1 MNGCCSKSK
10 PQEKKKQKAGL
21 LIQNQELLRLR
32 LTHEEKI
39 FYTELFYDNAVGG
52 KVLKNNFL
60 PLLGMLGTQIAEEFA
75 ERIFLAFS
83 SNKKEITL
91 CEYLK
96 YIDIYHY
103 GDDRERCRV
112 TCKLIDK
119 KSTGIIKLEDFK
131 SYINLI
137 MNAVKKVNGGSDG
150 SLMSDQDVRD
160 LFYHIS
166 KDKESFTYQDFED
179 IYKEKPELVSWFD
192 YFKNNKED
200 MLLIINQNVKNLLN
214 MIDEFLS
221 SFLTELFRVLEH
233 EEEKELDLSVLIQKV
248 YYYSSELEKVRKKF
262 LKKISKFN
270 IRTTFDKLQNNNKN
284 QKTADLIN
292 VLQKKILNNDENGYN
307 KNFSSSFMISAIEPT
322 EKKNEEARLS
332 KGGLNYL
339 KSFKTISLIDK
350 KGNQENN
357 KNDDCGMAKFFKK
370 IKNNLEH
377 SLSQKNHKN
386 EENKNNSKKK
396 ETSSSEEEENEN
408 SLNGKDKNQCSPSKN
423 IIDGKGNNAFA
434 QNFIKQQTMFGT
446 HFFRFGASK
455 KKNNKD
461 GIYESSF
468 LESPVN
474 KRRMNIL
481 KGSNMNDDI
490 EEVDEDHENSNKS
503 QDYSPSY
510 SRIRQYFLKNEIE
523 ELFNTNIKV
532 GDYKTQKNNNILKK
546 EKKNSSKELISED
559 NSLYDKSDYE
569 KTLRLG
575 TIVESDSFLETTN
588 DNNNNNNKNN
598 SNNNK
603 IKISHKKNK
612 EYKSKSLKKIINLKK
627 VEEEK
632 KNYASV
638 KKIKQKE
645 NYDLNN
651 INNPNYIPKNKIK
664 KYIFKIN
671 NLEKKSNSLNQLL
684 FCARVAIENALDVC
698 QTISSCYKWVGE
710 NYLESQI
717 KKVIKEAK
725 LKEKQKEDKE
735 KYGNIGNVPKKEAPA
750 KKKIIRASDQ
760 SFKLLLN
767 MIMGIQIAVQSIPN
781 FHIKNNEDLSK
792 YMTNM
797 LYSIQTINFG
807 KKKEEVF
814 ILKEFA
820 GIIFNNI
827 RIYLGYDKD
836 DFISSISPQDF
847 ITELMISNQTIF
859 EELCSTGKSG
869 SLFYYTR
876 DGKFIVKTI
885 KKDEYKF
892 IKQILPDYFH
902 HLKTYPL
909 SLLPKFL
916 GCYVL
921 TRKIKKKRDKIYFI
935 VMINVFAT
943 SKHIHIR
950 YDLKGSK
957 IGRRVLTGKR
967 DAEIM
972 AKGDLALK
980 DLDLEKRKEKMY
992 IGEKNDILLKQIK
1005 NDADFL
1011 CKIQANDY
1019 SLLLGIHYINKEKNT
1034 QHISS
1039 SNILNLR
1046 TNIEDSFLRESSLS
1060 DRSCDSR
1067 KEKLKA
1073 LQDFEDGGIISETG
1087 NEIYFVGIIDI
1098 LTKFNFKKKC
1108 EHFIKMVRYCSNN
1121 MSCTPPEMYRD
1132 SFVNY
1137 MSKVIVKSS
1146 SFNSAKN
1153 PLIERF
1159 KSIERHSRNHIGSNP
1174 HNSSNNILI
1183 QNNTN
1188 NFYNIINNNN
1198 NITVKTSDD
1207 IPATQNSAAELS
1219 KKGTFPVNIK
1229 YDANEVI
1236 KEESEPEKISLSS
1249 SKKNNR
1255 MKDIRS
1261 TLSKDIEDKNS

>member
-1 MNGCCSKSK
+1 MQICGSK
-10 PQEKKKQKAGL
+10 PIEKKKTKSNL

-32 LTHEEKI
+32 LSHEEKV

-137 MNAVKKVNGGSDG
+137 MNAVKKVNGGSEG
-150 SLMSDQDVRD
+150 ALMSDQDVRD

-166 KDKESFTYQDFED
+166 KDKESFTYQEFED

-214 MIDEFLS
+214 LITEFLS
-221 SFLTELFRVLEH
+221 CFMTELFNVLEH
-233 EEEKELDLSVLIQKV
+233 GEEKEFDLSIFIQKV

-284 QKTADLIN
+284 QKTTDLIN
-292 VLQKKILNNDENGYN
+292 ALQKKIFNDDHGSYN
-307 KNFSSSFMISAIEPT
+307 KNFSSSFMVSAIETT
-322 EKKNEEARLS
+322 EKKNDRAKNVKASGQGNNVLH
-332 KGGLNYL
+332 
-339 KSFKTISLIDK
+339 SFKTISLS
-350 KGNQENN
+350 N
-357 KNDDCGMAKFFKK
+357 KNLEKNLINDESNSGMKKFFKK
-370 IKNNLEH
+370 IRNNLER
-377 SLSQKNHKN
+377 SLS
-386 EENKNNSKKK
+386 NKNDKNDVSKASNLNELK
-396 ETSSSEEEENEN
+396 EVSSSEEDEENEN
-408 SLNGKDKNQCSPSKN
+408 NDNILNGIENNINSPHRNNNSG
-423 IIDGKGNNAFA
+423 IGRIDGKGNAFA
-434 QNFIKQQTMFGT
+434 QNFIKQQTMFGNK
-446 HFFRFGASK
+446 FFQFGAGR
-455 KKNNKD
+455 NNYNSMLNDSELDKS
-461 GIYESSF
+461 G
-468 LESPVN
+468 LKN
-474 KRRMNIL
+474 KRKSILIRQNYNID
-481 KGSNMNDDI
+481 DDI
-490 EEVDEDHENSNKS
+490 KEVDEEFLNEGENSMRRNS
-503 QDYSPSY
+503 QDFSSNMPSY
-510 SRIRQYFLKNEIE
+510 PKIKNQIMKKIETEFTGKNEV
-523 ELFNTNIKV
+523 T
-532 GDYKTQKNNNILKK
+532 KNKN
-546 EKKNSSKELISED
+546 NSSKNLISED
-559 NSLYDKSDYE
+559 ASLYDKSDYE
-569 KTLRLG
+569 KTVRCG
-575 TIVESDSFLETTN
+575 TIVEPDNMIESNQNKNINAKKIKNERKKSLNIKKTKTLKKEKIIEKKQN
-588 DNNNNNNKNN
+588 KQNINNNNINNKNN
-598 SNNNK
+598 NVNIN
-603 IKISHKKNK
+603 IS
-612 EYKSKSLKKIINLKK
+612 Y
-627 VEEEK
+627 V
-632 KNYASV
+632 
-638 KKIKQKE
+638 
-645 NYDLNN
+645 
-651 INNPNYIPKNKIK
+651 NNPNYIPKAKVK
-664 KYIFKIN
+664 KYVLRIKT
-671 NLEKKSNSLNQLL
+671 LEKKANELNQCL
-684 FCARVAIENALDVC
+684 FCSRVAIENALDVC

-710 NYLESQI
+710 NYLDSQI

-735 KYGNIGNVPKKEAPA
+735 KYGNIGNVPKKVTPA

-827 RIYLGYDKD
+827 RLYLGFDKD

-892 IKQILPDYFH
+892 IKQILPDYFR

-921 TRKIKKKRDKIYFI
+921 TRKVKKKRDKIYFI
-935 VMINVFAT
+935 VMLNVFAT

-950 YDLKGSK
+950 YDLKGSRV
-957 IGRRVLTGKR
+957 GRRVLTGKR

-1011 CKIQANDY
+1011 CKIEANDY
-1019 SLLLGIHYINKEKNT
+1019 SLLLGIHYINKEKKNNRL
-1034 QHISS
+1034 SS
-1039 SNILNLR
+1039 TNIIQNK
-1046 TNIEDSFLRESSLS
+1046 TNIEESILKESTLS
-1060 DRSCDSR
+1060 DKSCDSR
-1067 KEKLKA
+1067 QEKLKA
-1073 LQDFEDGGIISETG
+1073 LVDFEDGGIISETG
-1087 NEIYFVGIIDI
+1087 NEVYFVGIIDI
-1098 LTKFNFKKKC
+1098 LTKFGFKKKC
-1108 EHFIKMVRYCSNN
+1108 EHFIKMLRYCSNN
-1121 MSCTPPEMYRD
+1121 MSCTPPQMYRD
-1132 SFVNY
+1132 RFVNY
-1137 MSKVIVKSS
+1137 MHKVIVKSS
-1146 SFNSAKN
+1146 SFNSVKN
-1153 PLIERF
+1153 PLMERF
-1159 KSIERHSRNHIGSNP
+1159 KNNEYYSSNINN
-1174 HNSSNNILI
+1174 NSSNNILI
-1183 QNNTN
+1183 QNNTSN
-1188 NFYNIINNNN
+1188 IYNIINNNN
-1198 NITVKTSDD
+1198 NI
-1207 IPATQNSAAELS
+1207 
-1219 KKGTFPVNIK
+1219 NIK
-1229 YDANEVI
+1229 TEEVSHISTKKDFSGNVKYNAEEVI
-1236 KEESEPEKISLSS
+1236 KEESEQDKISASIRNGSKHDNSS
-1249 SKKNNR
+1249 LGNGIDDGNN
-1255 MKDIRS
+1255 
-1261 TLSKDIEDKNS
+1261 N